1 MTDPQQD
8 QVHLDPLELDEAKAR
23 ELEEKFDSEIRFR
36 PLSRFP
42 GLLVGG
48 LLVILSVFHYY
59 TAGFGL
65 LPEMLHRGIH
75 LSFVLALV
83 FLVFP
88 FSKRGYHEPAT
99 SRWYRPFG
107 ITVLDWLLALWA
119 VMSVMHVP
127 LIPLDELAFRVG
139 NPTTADVVFGGAL
152 ILLLLEATRRSVGWP
167 LPIIAVIFMTYAIFG
182 THMPGILLHPGASL
196 SQLIDHLY
204 LTTQGIYGIALGVV
218 ATYVFHFVLFGV
230 FATRIGLGQLFLDCA
245 AWVAGRYAGGPAKIS
260 IFGSALF
267 GMISG
272 SSVANTVTV
281 GSLTIPAMIKLGYK
295 RPFAAAVEAAAST
308 GGQITPP
315 IMGAA
320 AFLMIEFLGLPY
332 TTIILAAIVP
342 AFMHFFGV
350 LMQVHFEAKRNGL
363 RGLRPDEMP
372 DVKAALKRD
381 WPTIIPLVV
390 LVGILLSGYT
400 PYLAA
405 FWGITLCIAVG
416 LLNPRNRLSIPE
428 IFAGLRDGAKYA
440 LAVGAAAATVG
451 IIVGVVTLTG
461 VGFKISYIVT
471 STAGDMAQ
479 WIGTAMP
486 GGWLS
491 ISALTLLFTLIM
503 TGIVCILMG
512 CGIPTTANYIIMATI
527 AAPAL
532 GLLGIEPIVAHFFVF
547 YYGVLADITP
557 PVALAAYA
565 AAGMAGA
572 DPFKTGNIAFRLGLG
587 KVLVPF
593 VFVFSPSLLLVAKGF
608 TWPDFVLAF
617 AGCAIGITCLGAAFS
632 GFMLVRTKAWE
643 RALLA
648 IASLLLVAPELYST
662 LAGAALIAPVLMHQI
677 AGFRR
682 APVAA

>member
-1 MTDPQQD
+1 MRAM
-8 QVHLDPLELDEAKAR
+8 ELDEQKAR
-23 ELEEKFDSEIRFR
+23 EMEEKFDSEIRFR
-36 PLSRFP
+36 QLTPSANLIV
-42 GLLVGG
+42 GTMLVG
-48 LLVILSVFHYY
+48 LSLFHYY

-65 LPEMLHRGIH
+65 LHEMVHRGIH
-75 LSFVLALV
+75 LALVLAMV

-88 FSKRGYHEPAT
+88 IWKGGYDRAPEA
-99 SRWYRPFG
+99 SLIRPLG
-107 ITVLDWLLALWA
+107 IPLYDWILAILSVVTVA
-119 VMSVMHVP
+119 HVP

-139 NPTTADVVFGGAL
+139 NPSTTDVVFGSIL
-152 ILLLLEATRRSVGWP
+152 ILLLMDATRRSVGWP
-167 LPIIAVIFMTYAIFG
+167 LPIIAGIFIFYALFGPWMPSIFV
-182 THMPGILLHPGASL
+182 HPGNTV
-196 SQLIDHLY
+196 SQLVDHLY
-204 LTTQGIYGIALGVV
+204 LTTQGIYGIPVGVV

-245 AWVAGRYAGGPAKIS
+245 AWVAGRFAGGPAKVS

-281 GSLTIPAMIKLGYK
+281 GSLTIPAMIRLGYK
-295 RPFAAAVEAAAST
+295 REFAGAVEAASST

-320 AFLMIEFLGLPY
+320 AFLMIEFLDLPY

-372 DVKAALKRD
+372 DVKEALKRD
-381 WPTIIPLVV
+381 WPTVIPLVALIYV
-390 LVGILLSGYT
+390 LLSGYT

-405 FWGITLCIAVG
+405 FWGITLCIVVG
-416 LLNPRNRLSIPE
+416 LLNPRRRMSLWDVFDS
-428 IFAGLRDGAKYA
+428 LRDGAKYA

-451 IIVGVVTLTG
+451 IVIGVVTLTG
-461 VGFKISYIVT
+461 VGFKVSYIVT
-471 STAGDMAQ
+471 SSAASLADTFGALLPAGLYTPA
-479 WIGTAMP
+479 G
-486 GGWLS
+486 
-491 ISALTLLFTLIM
+491 LTLLFTLIM
-503 TGIVCILMG
+503 TGVVCILMG
-512 CGIPTTANYIIMATI
+512 CGVPTTANYIIMVTI

-532 GLLGIEPIVAHFFVF
+532 VMLGVEPIVAHFFVF
-547 YYGVLADITP
+547 YYGILADITP

-593 VFVFSPSLLLVAKGF
+593 VFVFSPSLLLV
-608 TWPDFVLAF
+608 TRDFSWDNFWIAF
-617 AGCAIGITCLGAAFS
+617 IGCVVGIVCLSAALS
-632 GFMLVRTKAWE
+632 RYMLVRTKAWE
-643 RALLA
+643 NT
-648 IASLLLVAPELYST
+648 LLVLASVLIIAPEIYST
-662 LAGAALIAPVLMHQI
+662 LIGMAMIVPVLVNQWRGWQ
-677 AGFRR
+677 AERR
-682 APVAA
+682 LAPA